1 MKRRSALKAFGALG
15 LLATTSCSGGAR
27 GSAAQVRRSE
37 SGRVN
42 VVVTTPILADV
53 ARRVGGDHVSVT
65 SLVPSGADPHSHEPS
80 LRNIR
85 DLAYA
90 DLAFTNGMLLEQQK
104 LLRTVSANLPDAAG
118 APIPVAENI
127 EKYGGVLRPMTEDL
141 SLDTVWLGMRVEGSA
156 GDQDGSVTLETTAIT
171 GPGRTAAFVTE
182 TFGRVTRVADSASE
196 GARRGGGTHGI
207 RGSAKVFAE
216 GEPTV
221 GKLGAM
227 ELPQQAHT
235 HLSWAFTEPG
245 RYSMELRAVFRGETI
260 ATGVVHFAVGID
272 ANRAALALGPD
283 AQVLDGGHADIT
295 ADVARRVI
303 VLRADAENGPR
314 EYDPAS
320 TVVVVPAKALQELPG
335 GSQYRFLGRP
345 GDQMYLLAQAVLG
358 KHVHGDIDP
367 HFWHAVPNVKA
378 AVQVMRDHMAK
389 VFSEYA
395 SAFQANA
402 HDYSERLDRLEQ
414 ELRAAYGSLPE
425 SRRGLITAH
434 DGYGYLAEHY
444 GLKVEGFVAPVPGT
458 EPGLQQRQRLARAI
472 RDLHIPAV
480 FVDKGTTGR
489 GNVLQQVA
497 DDAGVR
503 VAQLYSDT
511 LDAEAPNYD
520 DMMRH
525 NARTITDHLRG

>member
-15 LLATTSCSGGAR
+15 VLATTSCSGGAR
-27 GSAAQVRRSE
+27 GSAVHERRSGP
-37 SGRVN
+37 GRVN

-53 ARRVGGDHVSVT
+53 ARRVGSEHVSVT

-104 LLRTVSANLPDAAG
+104 LLRTVTANLPDG
-118 APIPVAENI
+118 ATGPIPVAENI

-141 SLDTVWLGMRVEGSA
+141 SMDTVWLGMRVEGTVD
-156 GDQDGSVTLETTAIT
+156 DQDRPVTLETTAIT
-171 GPGRTAAFVTE
+171 GPGRAAAFVTE
-182 TFGRVTRVADSASE
+182 TFGRVTGVADSATE
-196 GARRGGGTHGI
+196 GARRGGGTSGT
-207 RGSAKVFAE
+207 RGSARVFAE
-216 GEPTV
+216 GESTV
-221 GKLGAM
+221 GRLGAV

-245 RYSMELRAVFRGETI
+245 RYSMDLRAVFRGETI
-260 ATGVVHFAVGID
+260 ATGVIHFAVGID
-272 ANRAALALGPD
+272 AKQAALALGSD
-283 AQVLDGGHADIT
+283 AQVLDAGHADIT
-295 ADVARRVI
+295 ADVARRAI

-320 TVVVVPAKALQELPG
+320 TVVVPAKALQELPG

-378 AVQVMRDHMAK
+378 AAQVMRDHMAK
-389 VFSEYA
+389 VFSQYA

-402 HDYSERLDRLEQ
+402 HAYLGFLDGLEQ
-414 ELRAAYGSLPE
+414 ELREAYGSLPE
-425 SRRGLITAH
+425 SRRALITAH

-472 RDLHIPAV
+472 RDLHIPTV
-480 FVDKGTTGR
+480 FVDKGATGR

-511 LDAEAPNYD
+511 LDADAPNYE